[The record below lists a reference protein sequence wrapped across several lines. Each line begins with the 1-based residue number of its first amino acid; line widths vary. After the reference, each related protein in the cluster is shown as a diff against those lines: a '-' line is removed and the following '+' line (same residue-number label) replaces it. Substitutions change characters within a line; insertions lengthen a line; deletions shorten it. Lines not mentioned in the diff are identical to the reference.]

1 MNIKLIVIDI
11 DGTLLNS
18 NNELS
23 KSSITTIHK
32 IQQRGI
38 KVVLASGRDPQSIIP
53 IAKQLKIDQY
63 SQHIIG
69 FNGAYIAN
77 IKTNEVIWK
86 NYLLEK
92 DSIFL
97 FNLIR
102 KHQLNFWAYGIDD
115 MNDYIGYDD
124 PIFDR
129 TKKINFG
136 RKISTIDDYNNLPLV
151 YKIIIAPTTKD
162 KLLQLKKDVLKNSH
176 LQMTNSGF
184 GYNEIMPIAFNK
196 AIALEKLM
204 NDWNIK
210 KDEVIAF
217 GDAMN
222 DFEMIKSIKYGV
234 AMENA
239 EPELKKIAWN
249 ITLTNDNDGVAYII
263 KKYLLD

>member
-23 KSSITTIHK
+23 ETLINTIYE
-32 IQQRGI
+32 IQQKGV

-53 IAKQLKIDQY
+53 IAKKLKINQY
-63 SQHIIG
+63 SEHIIG

-97 FNLIR
+97 FNLIK
-102 KHQLNFWAYGIDD
+102 KHELNFWAYGIDD
-115 MNDYIGYDD
+115 MNDYIGYHD

-136 RKISTIDDYNNLPLV
+136 RKINVINDYNNLPLV
-151 YKIIIAPTTKD
+151 YKIIIAPTTKT
-162 KLLQLKKDVLKNSH
+162 KLLQLRKDVLKNTH

-196 AIALEKLM
+196 AVALEKLM

-210 KDEVIAF
+210 SDEVMAF

-222 DFEMIKSIKYGV
+222 DYEMINSVKYGI
-234 AMENA
+234 AMQNA
-239 EPELKKIAWN
+239 DLTLKEIAWN
-249 ITLTNDNDGVAYII
+249 VTLTNDKDGVAYII